1 MGKFGGGH
9 WLHGGGYSLFS
20 VKKALPYMGNPG
32 VGLEILLIGAFV
44 QAMV

>member
-1 MGKFGGGH
+1 ME
-9 WLHGGGYSLFS
+9 GGYSLFS